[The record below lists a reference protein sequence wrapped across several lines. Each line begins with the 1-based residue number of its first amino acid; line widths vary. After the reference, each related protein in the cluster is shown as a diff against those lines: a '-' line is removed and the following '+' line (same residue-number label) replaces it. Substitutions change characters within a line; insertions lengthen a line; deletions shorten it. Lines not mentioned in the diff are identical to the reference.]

1 MEEVAT
7 GTPSIDGS
15 IKPSRYLLFDTVAIC
30 IFQWNLKS
38 NLFFQKFIFSPDG
51 ISGTCYEHSPAEGI
65 VLVQVIEKALE
76 NVQALQQEA
85 QQQEQQQQQDDNG
98 QPIRAGGRIRRST
111 LTTLDND
118 DDGGRR
124 GSNGGG
130 SESGGGAGARTTS
143 FPAPKRLTWKIDEDT
158 RTAIETAAAD
168 VDR

>member
-1 MEEVAT
+1 M
-7 GTPSIDGS
+7 
-15 IKPSRYLLFDTVAIC
+15 AIF

-130 SESGGGAGARTTS
+130 SESGSGGGAGARTTS

>member
-1 MEEVAT
+1 MELK
-7 GTPSIDGS
+7 
-15 IKPSRYLLFDTVAIC
+15 IKSF
-30 IFQWNLKS
+30 FFF
-38 NLFFQKFIFSPDG
+38 FFQKFIFSPDG

-118 DDGGRR
+118 DDGGQR
-124 GSNGGG
+124 GSESG
-130 SESGGGAGARTTS
+130 SGGGAGARTTS

-158 RTAIETAAAD
+158 RTAIGTAAAD